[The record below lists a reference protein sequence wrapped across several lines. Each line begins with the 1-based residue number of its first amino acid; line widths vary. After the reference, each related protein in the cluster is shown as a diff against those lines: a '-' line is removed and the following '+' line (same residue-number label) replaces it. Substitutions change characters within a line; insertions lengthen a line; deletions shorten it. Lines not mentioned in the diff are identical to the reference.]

1 MKRWKGLTDLVVDAV
16 DWTTRLAEENHDS
29 VATKAYGIAKAV
41 PGLEGPAEAVESVHR
56 LTAKTAYGSVL
67 FTNAVVGAA
76 LSYGHRIAAVVAA
89 EGRLGDEPSNAD
101 EGAATPIRSDAMG
114 SVSWLRDSAISAL
127 NGAVGDYL
135 DRTGNDLG
143 YELSLRV
150 DGQHLPL
157 VRDSV
162 AAAYPEATSKICVLV
177 HGLMCTEWSFSMFA
191 EEAHGDASATY
202 GSLLARD
209 LGYTPIYVRYNSGR
223 HISDN
228 GQDLA
233 ARLEELLEAY
243 PVAVEEIVLVGHSMG
258 GLVSRSACHYG
269 AEAGHGWTEHVRH
282 VFCVGSPHLG
292 APLEKAG
299 HLLQRVLSMV
309 DLPGTQIPA
318 RVADGRSA
326 GIKDLRN
333 GAIVEEHWPDRA
345 PEERLRD
352 CAGDVPWLPHA
363 NYYFV
368 AATITDDPE
377 HPVGS
382 LVGDLLVRRPSAKGH
397 DSARVLAV
405 GQRDELLVRGASHM
419 RLVNHPEVYERIR
432 SWCEAG

>member
-29 VATKAYGIAKAV
+29 VADKAYGVAKRV
-41 PGLEGPAEAVESVHR
+41 PGLETPAELAESVHR

-67 FTNAVVGAA
+67 FTNAAVRVA
-76 LSYGHRIAAVVAA
+76 LDYGHRIASAVA
-89 EGRLGDEPSNAD
+89 GEPSNAD
-101 EGAATPIRSDAMG
+101 EGAPTPLRSDAMG
-114 SVSWLRDSAISAL
+114 SMPWLRDSAISAL

-135 DRTGNDLG
+135 DSSDNGLG
-143 YELSLRV
+143 YELTLRV
-150 DGQHLPL
+150 GGQRLPL
-157 VRDSV
+157 TADAV
-162 AAAYPEATSKICVLV
+162 AAAYPEATPKICVLV

-209 LGYTPIYVRYNSGR
+209 LGYTPVYVRYNSGR

-228 GQDLA
+228 GRDLA
-233 ARLEELLEAY
+233 ARLEEFIDAY
-243 PVAVEEIVLVGHSMG
+243 PVPVEELIFVGHSMG

-269 AEAGHGWTEHVRH
+269 AEQGLGWVQRVRH
-282 VFCVGSPHLG
+282 VFCIGSPHLG

-299 HLLQRVLSMV
+299 HLLQRALSLV

-318 RVADGRSA
+318 RVAGGRSA

-333 GAIVEEHWPDRA
+333 GAIVDEDWPDRDPA
-345 PEERLRD
+345 ERLEA
-352 CAGDVPWLPHA
+352 CAREVPFLPHA
-363 NYYFV
+363 AYYFV
-368 AATITDDPE
+368 AATITDDPA

-382 LVGDLLVRRPSAKGH
+382 LVGDLLVRRPSATGY
-397 DSARVLAV
+397 DPSSARALAV
-405 GQRDELLVRGASHM
+405 GQRDDLLVRGASHM
-419 RLVNHPEVYERIR
+419 RIVNHPEVYARIHG
-432 SWCEAG
+432 WLEGAEL